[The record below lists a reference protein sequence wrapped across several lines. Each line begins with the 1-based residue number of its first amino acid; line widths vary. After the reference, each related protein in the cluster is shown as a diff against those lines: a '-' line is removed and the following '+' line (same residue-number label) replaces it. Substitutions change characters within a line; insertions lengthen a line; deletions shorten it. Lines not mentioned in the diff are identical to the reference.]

1 MQITLKELTDQLR
14 DLILDHA
21 LIKEVSVCTYDD
33 LLIKVSENKNE
44 YFGAFIVYDLRQ
56 AQLLEWS
63 TILPLTIVFA
73 DKLRPNR
80 ENEVFIHS
88 NTFSIAVDVVKL
100 IRDFA
105 RDNGLDGLD
114 QVTLDIWSEDEADSL
129 LAGTKIDFTMN
140 LNIGGYCDVPLNS

>member
-1 MQITLKELTDQLR
+1 MQLTLKELTDKLK
-14 DLILDHA
+14 DLLLTHA
-21 LIKEVSVCTYDD
+21 KLKDVNVCTYDD

-56 AQLLEWS
+56 IQLLEWS
-63 TILPLTIVFA
+63 TVIPLTIIFA

-80 ENEVFIHS
+80 ENEIFIHS
-88 NTFSIAVDVVKL
+88 DTVSIAVDSVKM
-100 IRDFA
+100 IRDYC

-114 QVTLDIWSEDEADSL
+114 QVTLDIWSEDESDSR
-129 LAGTKIDFTMN
+129 LAGSKIDFLMN